1 MLAKRGAGWYVFAS
15 IMSRFVVTLT
25 LGVLAAASALA
36 ASYPKPNPD
45 RAFSE
50 LKVYDEQGRA
60 WRAAREDWA
69 GAKQRVASDP
79 EWAAWLKRERATVDA
94 WIARHRDRVEWVA
107 GWSHDGI
114 SPKDGSRVIW
124 TDKIPREEVQHF
136 SSPSDPQVEITP
148 KLFAWWVV
156 TFRGKHVDT
165 MERAARLFRLTGDE
179 RYAAW
184 VVQQMDFYADNYLK
198 WDAPRPE
205 QGARLFWQTLTEASN
220 LVKFTEAV
228 RLLGDRVPKAK
239 FAGWADKFFRPEVAV
254 INKNFQNIHNIATW
268 QRCAAAQVAL
278 LLGDEAMWREALD
291 GKFGLRNQMAQGIT
305 SDYLWHEQSLGYN
318 NFVVRAVMS
327 LFTAAGIQSRAAELA
342 AEMATAENL
351 MIAPTYLRFPDGK
364 LPNPADSGSIG
375 TAPNREVFAETY
387 RVFPTTLGLE
397 AVAGVREWST
407 LLDPPPAPPRAVVL
421 PEVTSR
427 SFETSRMALL
437 KAGGWQVF
445 VHYGQL
451 VRSHSQAEALNYS
464 AYFGST
470 DISHDSGTV
479 GYGSPLYKGYY
490 ARGANH
496 NVPLVGGEGQEP
508 YSAGELREFSA
519 ERAIV
524 SVAQPK
530 YRKDAAAERTL
541 RIERDR
547 LIDVATVT
555 ATNGAK
561 KELGLALQL
570 QGKVK
575 LPAGFAM
582 VEGFAQGRPE
592 PFKQW
597 RDVRSATYTDRAEF
611 EVAYGK
617 TTMRVV
623 LEAPGAFRVF
633 HGSTPDVPPKRRE
646 TFFLELAEPAAKATF
661 TTTFA
666 PVK

>member
-1 MLAKRGAGWYVFAS
+1 
-15 IMSRFVVTLT
+15 MSRFAVALT
-25 LGVLAAASALA
+25 LIVLTAAKAAA

-45 RAFSE
+45 KAFAE
-50 LKVYDEQGRA
+50 LKVYDEQGRS

-69 GAKQRVASDP
+69 GAKQRVTADP

-94 WIARHRDRVEWVA
+94 WMARHRDRVEWVA

-114 SPKDGSRVIW
+114 SPKDGSRVTW

-136 SSPSDPQVEITP
+136 SSPSDAQVEITP

-198 WDAPRPE
+198 WEAPKPE

-228 RLLGDRVPKAK
+228 RVLGDRVPAAK
-239 FAGWADKFFRPEVAV
+239 LAGWADKFFRPEVGV
-254 INKNFQNIHNIATW
+254 INKNFQSIHNIATW

-278 LLGDEAMWREALD
+278 LLGDETIWREALN
-291 GKFGLRNQMAQGIT
+291 GKFGLRRQMAEGIT

-327 LFTAAGIQSRAAELA
+327 LFTAAGIQGRAGELA

-375 TAPNREVFAETY
+375 TAPNREVFAEVY

-407 LLDPPPAPPRAVVL
+407 LLDPPPASPRAVVL

-451 VRSHSQAEALNYS
+451 VKSHSQSEALNYS

-496 NVPLVGGEGQEP
+496 NVPLVDGEGQEP

-519 ERAIV
+519 ERASV

-530 YRKDAAAERTL
+530 YRKDSAATRTL
-541 RIERDR
+541 RIEGDR
-547 LIDVATVT
+547 LVDVATVT
-555 ATNGAK
+555 TTGSAK

-575 LPAGFAM
+575 LPASFAT
-582 VEGFAQGRPE
+582 EKDFAKGRPE

-597 RDVRSATYTDRAEF
+597 REVRSATYTDRAEF

-623 LEAPGAFRVF
+623 LEVPGRFRVF

-646 TFFLELAEPAAKATF
+646 TFYLELADPAASATF
-661 TTTFA
+661 TTTFS
-666 PVK
+666 PVAK